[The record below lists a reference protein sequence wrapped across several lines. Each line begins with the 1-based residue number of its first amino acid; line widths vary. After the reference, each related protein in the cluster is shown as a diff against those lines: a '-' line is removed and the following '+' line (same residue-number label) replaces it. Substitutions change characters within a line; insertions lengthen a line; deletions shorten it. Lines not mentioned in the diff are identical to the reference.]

1 MQAAA
6 TTGAANRTEAV
17 SKRGVV
23 ACGHIQEAEAGARM
37 LEEGGNAVDAVVA
50 AAFTGHVVEP
60 VNCGL
65 GGYGH
70 MALFLAE
77 TRQLVS
83 VDHSVR
89 APAAAR
95 PNMFEVDPSQRTTYY
110 GWPPT
115 VDRQNEWGTISV
127 AVPGA
132 VSGLCAAHERWGR
145 LPLAQVLEPAIQA
158 AEAGVHITWDLVL
171 AIVRRL
177 KEIESLP
184 GAADLL
190 LRDGRPPTIP
200 EDGDL
205 PDGTVE
211 RIDTSRLANTL
222 REIGRHGAAGF
233 YRGWVAESIEREVK
247 AGAGV
252 LTADDL
258 AAYQPKITVE
268 AGAWYRG
275 IRYSTASDPVGYEA
289 LNILGCFDLAA
300 YGPES
305 SECRHLMAEA
315 MGHAFVD
322 SMRHYGDPDFVPS
335 PVSGLASPE
344 FAASRAASVRLDRAA
359 PRPIPPGDPWP
370 YQRELPVAAAIA
382 TRPSASGLA
391 GTSQMVAADAD
402 GNVVALITTLTS
414 AFGSLVLV
422 PDGGFF
428 LNNAMRNFD
437 PRPDRANCIAPGK
450 MPIFAVPAITAERD
464 GVGLFGAG
472 GSGGYRITSGV
483 LHALTNHVDFGMRI
497 QQAVD
502 SPRVYCQGE
511 ETYVDSRISEAV
523 QEELRKLGH
532 IVVQQSETPAPTNFA
547 RVSAVARDPAT
558 GELSAGSSPPWNT
571 AAAGI

>member
-1 MQAAA
+1 MIRSQIA
-6 TTGAANRTEAV
+6 TSRTEVV
-17 SKRGVV
+17 SERGVV
-23 ACGHIQEAEAGARM
+23 ACGHIQEAEAGAQM

-60 VNCGL
+60 ANCGL

-95 PNMFEVDPSQRTTYY
+95 PDMFEVDSSQPTTYY

-115 VDRQNEWGTISV
+115 VDRQNEWGAISM
-127 AVPGA
+127 AVPGG

-145 LPLAQVLEPAIQA
+145 LPLGQALEPAIEA
-158 AEAGVHITWDLVL
+158 AENGVDVTWDLVL
-171 AIVRRL
+171 AVAGRL

-184 GAADLL
+184 DAADLL
-190 LRDGRPPTIP
+190 LPHGRPPRIP
-200 EDGDL
+200 EDGGL
-205 PDGTVE
+205 PNGNDE
-211 RIDTSRLANTL
+211 RIDTSRLAKTL

-233 YRGWVAESIEREVK
+233 YRGWVAESIERAVK
-247 AGAGV
+247 VGAGI

-275 IRYSTASDPVGYEA
+275 LRYSTASDPVGYEA

-305 SECRHLMAEA
+305 SEYRHVMAEA

-322 SMRHYGDPDFVPS
+322 NMRHYGDRDFGPS
-335 PVSGLASPE
+335 PVAGLASPE
-344 FAASRAASVRLDRAA
+344 FAASRGESIRLDRAA

-370 YQRELPVAAAIA
+370 YEREVPVAAAVA
-382 TRPSASGLA
+382 TRPSASGLS
-391 GTSQMVAADAD
+391 GTTQMVAADAE
-402 GNVVALITTLTS
+402 GNVVALITSLTS
-414 AFGSLVLV
+414 DFGSLVLV

-450 MPIFAVPAITAERD
+450 MPIFAVPAIAAERD
-464 GVGLFGAG
+464 GLAVFGAG

-483 LHALTNHVDFGMRI
+483 LHALVNHVDFGMRV

-502 SPRVYCQGE
+502 SPRVHCQGE
-511 ETYVDSRISEAV
+511 ETFVDSRVPEAV
-523 QEELRKLGH
+523 QEQLRELGH

-547 RVSAVARDPAT
+547 RVSAVARDTET

-571 AAAGI
+571 AAVAV